1 MTQSQNTGPGT
12 VDRVLIVGGGITG
25 GVLALALRQRDVEV
39 VLVDLRDSLG
49 GVGHGIT
56 LQGNALKAFRSVGIY
71 DELAERG
78 YAFSH
83 LRLKTADGQVIAEIP
98 TPPMGGPDL
107 PGTMGAVRGDI
118 ADILAERLPAA
129 GVDVRLGTTLTA
141 FEDHGDSVSVTL
153 SDGSTETVDLLV
165 GADGIRSK
173 VRGMIGIDTE
183 PQPVGMGI
191 WRTVAKRPAKMDCS
205 EMYYGGPKFKAGYT
219 PISED
224 LCYAFLLEEDLDRS
238 YVGEGPRGKELKERG
253 QGYGGIWGEVRDSL
267 ADDAI
272 VNYQWIEAI
281 CVESPWYRGRTII
294 IGDAAHACPPLIAQG
309 AAMCSEDAV
318 VLAEM
323 LTSGAAGSTVEEVLP
338 AFMERRFPRVKMVL
352 DNSLTLADW
361 EIHPDTPGADPGR
374 IMGQTLHALVEPA

>member
-1 MTQSQNTGPGT
+1 MSQSS
-12 VDRVLIVGGGITG
+12 VRRVLVVGGGITG
-25 GVLALALRQRDVEV
+25 GVLSLALRQRGVEV
-39 VLVDLRDSLG
+39 VLVDLRPELG

-71 DELAERG
+71 DQLSERG
-78 YAFSH
+78 FAFNH
-83 LRLKTADGQVIAEIP
+83 LRLKTADGDVIAEIP

-118 ADILAERLPAA
+118 ADILATEIVAA
-129 GVDVRLGTTLTA
+129 GVDLRLGTTLTA
-141 FEDHGDSVSVTL
+141 LEDHGDSVTVTL
-153 SDGSTETVDLLV
+153 SDGSSETVDLLV
-165 GADGIRSK
+165 GADGIRST
-173 VRGMIGIDTE
+173 VRSMIGIEDQ
-183 PQPVGMGI
+183 PKPVGMGI
-191 WRTVAKRPAKMDCS
+191 WRTVAKRPATLDCS

-224 LCYAFLLEEDLDRS
+224 LCYAFLLEANLDRS
-238 YVGEGPRGKELKERG
+238 YLGEGPRGKELKEHG
-253 QGYGGIWGEVRDSL
+253 AGYGGTWGEIRDSL

-272 VNYQWIEAI
+272 VNYQYIEAI
-281 CVESPWYRGRTII
+281 CVSSPWFRGRSII

-309 AAMCSEDAV
+309 AAMCAEDAV

-323 LTSGAAGSTVEEVLP
+323 LTSGSPVSEVLP

-352 DNSLTLADW
+352 DNSLTLAEW
-361 EIHPDTPGADPGR
+361 EIHPETPGADPGR

>member
-1 MTQSQNTGPGT
+1 MSETQST
-12 VDRVLIVGGGITG
+12 VSRVLVVGGGITG
-25 GVLALALRQRDVEV
+25 GVLSLALAQRGVEV
-39 VLVDLRDSLG
+39 VLVDLRSGLG

-71 DELAERG
+71 DKLAERG
-78 YAFSH
+78 FPFSH
-83 LRLKTADGQVIAEIP
+83 LRLRTADGHVIAEIP

-107 PGTMGAVRGDI
+107 PGTMGALRGDI
-118 ADILAERLPAA
+118 ADVLAEEVVAA
-129 GVDVRLGTTLTA
+129 GVDVRLGTGIVA
-141 FEDHGDSVSVTL
+141 IDDHGDSVTATL

-165 GADGIRSK
+165 GADGIRST
-173 VRGMIGIDTE
+173 VRGLLGIEAE
-183 PQPVGMGI
+183 PRPVGMGI
-191 WRTVAKRPAKMDCS
+191 WRTVAKRPAEMDCS
-205 EMYYGGPKFKAGYT
+205 EMYYGGPKYKAGYT

-224 LCYAFLLEEDLDRS
+224 LCYAFLLEENLDRS
-238 YVGEGPRGKELKERG
+238 FVGEGPRGKELKERG
-253 QGYGGIWGEVRDSL
+253 QGYGGTWGAIRDSL
-267 ADDAI
+267 PDDAI

-281 CVESPWYRGRTII
+281 CVDSPWHRGRSII

-318 VLAEM
+318 ILAEM
-323 LTSGAAGSTVEEVLP
+323 LTSGDPVEEVLP

>member
-1 MTQSQNTGPGT
+1 MSESHTR
-12 VDRVLIVGGGITG
+12 RVLVVGGGITG
-25 GVLALALRQRDVEV
+25 GVLSLALAQRGVEV
-39 VLVDLRDSLG
+39 VLVDLRATLG

-56 LQGNALKAFRSVGIY
+56 LQGNALKAFRAVGIY
-71 DELAERG
+71 DRLCERG

-83 LRLKTADGQVIAEIP
+83 LRLKSADGHVMAEIP

-107 PGTMGAVRGDI
+107 PGTMGAVRGDL
-118 ADILAERLPAA
+118 AAILDEELASA

-141 FEDHGDSVSVTL
+141 IDDHGDAVTVTL
-153 SDGSTETVDLLV
+153 SDGTEETVDLLV

-173 VRGMIGIDTE
+173 VRGMLGIEVE
-183 PQPVGMGI
+183 PAPVGMGI
-191 WRTVAKRPAKMDCS
+191 WRTVAKRPPAMDCS
-205 EMYYGGPKFKAGYT
+205 EMYYGGPKYKAGYT

-224 LCYAFLLEEDLDRS
+224 LCYAFLLEENLDRS
-238 YVGEGPRGKELKERG
+238 FVGEGPRGRELKERG
-253 QGYGGIWGEVRDSL
+253 QGYGGLWGEVRDSL

-281 CVESPWYRGRTII
+281 CVDSPWYRGRSII

-309 AAMCSEDAV
+309 AAMCAEDAV
-318 VLAEM
+318 ILAEM
-323 LTSGAAGSTVEEVLP
+323 LTSGDKVDDVLP

-352 DNSLTLADW
+352 DHSLLLADW

-374 IMGQTLHALVEPA
+374 IMGQTLTALVEPA